1 VILFVPCQIGFVSC
15 IGNREQASPANG
27 IERTIPI
34 LPVRK
39 NNWKCENH
47 RAASF
52 RGESPTYK
60 RFVQKDVQLST
71 F

>member
-15 IGNREQASPANG
+15 IGNREQASPPNG
-27 IERTIPI
+27 IERTISI
-34 LPVRK
+34 LSVRK

-47 RAASF
+47 RTASF

-60 RFVQKDVQLST
+60 SFVQKDVQLST
-71 F
+71 L